1 MTPEQFLMW
10 ARVLPEPLC
19 LIAGDGQILACN
31 APATTLFGLS
41 DEALRTKSL
50 LELTAD
56 TGEKVKKYLRACSS
70 SREMS
75 LGSLTLRAPN
85 GTLTECRCEGA
96 VLQPR
101 SDTMPSVLL
110 LRFKSKASA
119 SNQFL
124 VLNAKI
130 TALDKEIRERRRA
143 EQEAQEQRQRLK
155 ITLASI
161 GDAVIATD
169 AQGRITFMNPVAQTL
184 TGWREPEAL
193 EKPLTEVFHIINE
206 QTRAVVESPVDKVLE
221 SGTIV
226 GLANHTLLI
235 AKDGVER
242 PIDDSG
248 APIRDEQG
256 QVIGV
261 ILVFRDVSER
271 KLAEA
276 ALHKEQRFINTT
288 VDTLPGIFYLISEQG
303 QFLRWNKNLEEVTHY
318 SAEEISGKH
327 PLDLFGDADKPHI
340 AERIGQV
347 FTEGQA
353 TAEAELVAKTGA
365 VIPHFF
371 TGKRIELDQQLC
383 LVGMGIDITDRQQA
397 EREREELLAHA
408 QAARAEA
415 EAAEQR
421 ADFLA
426 RAGELLS
433 SSLDYEAT
441 LKRVAQLV
449 VPQFADWCGVDISA
463 PDGSIQRVAIAHQ
476 DPAKIAFAEEVG
488 RRYPPDPREPHGL
501 PNVLRTGQAEIYPEI
516 TDELL
521 VQGAKD
527 AEHLELLRAVG
538 LKSVMIVPL
547 VARGLTL
554 GAITFVTGE
563 SDHRYGEED
572 LIFAQDLARRAA
584 LAVDNARLYREAE
597 AALHEREQALDLH
610 RNVEERLSLLVE
622 ASNKL
627 LGSMQLE
634 EVQQAVLDISGQLI
648 SADAYAVWRKE
659 KPGEV
664 WRVVAAIGLSESF
677 QQVVLNARNLNAPP
691 LTQALAVASVNDIPW
706 LEHRQEAYQR
716 EGLKSF
722 LAIPLLLQGEY
733 AGTITF
739 YYRYAHQFTEIEIR
753 VATALA
759 NLAAAAL
766 STAELYQEQLR
777 LRAKAEE
784 TSRLKDEFLA
794 TVSHELRTPLNAILG
809 WARLLRIGNLDQS
822 TAARALETIEQNAR
836 SQNALI
842 EDILDVSRIITG
854 RLRLNPQ
861 TIELVPL
868 LEAALDS
875 VQPTAA
881 AKGVRLLS
889 TFTPEASSILGDP
902 QRIQQIIWNLLSN
915 AIKFTPKGGQ
925 VQVSMAR
932 RDSSVEITISD
943 TGVGIR
949 PDFLP
954 FVFDRF
960 RQEDSSSTRSF
971 GGLGLGLA
979 IVRHLVE
986 LHGGNVF
993 ADSSGEGQGA
1003 TFRIRL
1009 PIAMLRQPSPLAPTA
1024 VRLAA
1029 SSEFANLALD
1039 LQGLRILGVDD
1050 DKAARDLLKVT
1061 LTQSGAEVQTA
1072 ASAAEALAVLDVW
1085 QPDILVSDIG
1095 MPLEDGYT
1103 LIRKIRARGAERNGE
1118 LLAVALTAYA
1128 KSEERLRAL
1137 SAGYQ
1142 MHVAKPV
1149 DPLELIAVIA
1159 SLAGRLKK

>member
-1 MTPEQFLMW
+1 MTPEQFLTW

-19 LIAGDGQILACN
+19 LIVGDGQILACN
-31 APATTLFGLS
+31 PPATTLFGLS

-56 TGEKVKKYLRACSS
+56 TAEKVKQYLRACSS

-85 GTLTECRCEGA
+85 GTLTECRSEGA

-101 SDTMPSVLL
+101 SDTTPSLL
-110 LRFKSKASA
+110 LMRFKSKASA

-124 VLNAKI
+124 VLNEKI
-130 TALDKEIRERRRA
+130 AALDKEIRERRRA
-143 EQEAQEQRQRLK
+143 EQEAQEQRERLK

-169 AQGRITFMNPVAQTL
+169 AQGCITFMNPVAQTL
-184 TGWREPEAL
+184 TGWREAEAL
-193 EKPLTEVFHIINE
+193 QKPLPEVFHIINE
-206 QTRAVVESPVDKVLE
+206 QTRAVVENPVDKVLA

-256 QVIGV
+256 QIIGV

-353 TAEAELVAKTGA
+353 TAEAELVAKSGA
-365 VIPHFF
+365 AIPHFF
-371 TGKRIELDQQLC
+371 TGKRIELDQQQC

-463 PDGSIQRVAIAHQ
+463 PDGSIQRVTIAHQ
-476 DPAKIAFAEEVG
+476 DPAKIEFAEEVG
-488 RRYPPDPREPHGL
+488 RRYPPDPSEPRGL
-501 PNVLRTGQAEIYPEI
+501 PNVLRTGQAEIYAEI

-547 VARGLTL
+547 VARGRTL

-563 SDHRYGEED
+563 SDRRYGEED
-572 LIFAQDLARRAA
+572 LNFAQDLARRAA

-597 AALHEREQALDLH
+597 SALHEREQALDLH
-610 RNVEERLSLLVE
+610 RNVEERLSILVE

-627 LGSMQLE
+627 LGSMRLE
-634 EVQQAVLDISGQLI
+634 EVQQAILDISGQLI
-648 SADAYAVWRKE
+648 SADAYVIWRKQ
-659 KPGEV
+659 KSGDI
-664 WRVVAAIGLSESF
+664 WRAVAAIGLSESF
-677 QQVVLNARNLNAPP
+677 QEAVLVDQNITPQ
-691 LTQALAVASVNDIPW
+691 LTQALAVACVNDVPW
-706 LEHRQEAYQR
+706 LVHRQEEYRR
-716 EGLKSF
+716 EGIKSL
-722 LAIPLLLQGEY
+722 LAIPLLLQGKFS
-733 AGTITF
+733 GTISF
-739 YYRYAHQFTEIEIR
+739 YYRRAHQFTEIEIR

-759 NLAAAAL
+759 NFATAAL

-809 WARLLRIGNLDQS
+809 WARLLRMGNLDQP

-861 TIELVPL
+861 TIEMVPL
-868 LEAALDS
+868 LEASLDS

-932 RDSSVEITISD
+932 RHSSVEITISD
-943 TGVGIR
+943 TGIGIR

-960 RQEDSSSTRSF
+960 RQADSSSTRSF

-986 LHGGNVF
+986 LHGGNVA

-1003 TFRIRL
+1003 TFTIRL
-1009 PIAMLRQPSPLAPTA
+1009 PIAMLRRQPHLAPST
-1024 VRLAA
+1024 VRPVAN
-1029 SSEFANLALD
+1029 SEFAELALD

-1050 DKAARDLLKVT
+1050 DKAARDLLRVT
-1061 LTQSGAEVQTA
+1061 LMQSGAEVQVA
-1072 ASAAEALAVLDVW
+1072 ASTAEALAVLEVW

-1103 LIRKIRARGAERNGE
+1103 LIHKIRARGAERNGE